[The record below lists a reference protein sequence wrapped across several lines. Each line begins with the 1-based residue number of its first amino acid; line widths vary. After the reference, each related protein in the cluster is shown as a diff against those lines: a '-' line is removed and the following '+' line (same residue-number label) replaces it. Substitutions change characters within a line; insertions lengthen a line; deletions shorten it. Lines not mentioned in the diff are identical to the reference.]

1 MIFLRP
7 PGVGGKVTLV
17 NRTVTKGSGIKAEI
31 PVPDTGANIGKMAVV
46 VFSWVASFG
55 GLVVNPSNTWS
66 ALNNAGGGNSSVN
79 LAVYYRRLTGADA
92 TIVFTGMQSQPW
104 TATMYIFD
112 NANTPQV
119 RDTEFRSATN
129 VANCPMNSDF
139 ATTDGSYTVAHA
151 VARGIAGWTGASAGT
166 FYSETS
172 GTGTSGMSAAEA
184 HFPER
189 EFGRVADGQQFTKA
203 ANGTATAFT
212 FTMPIL
218 VATNGLA
225 NSERKFSSGTKVEA
239 PMTAGPAPAWVD
251 FNTYQHSSGPDY
263 GNANGFVFPAAGY
276 GAIMLTAT
284 REWWGYTP
292 WVALLFNGIVY
303 KEVQAETISPW
314 TPITIPEGMTVTAK
328 GAVVGNGAGQGD
340 RTFNGSSLTL
350 IVPP

>member
-104 TATMYIFD
+104 VATMYIFD
-112 NANTPQV
+112 NANVPQV
-119 RDTEFRSATN
+119 RDTEVRTATN
-129 VANCPMNSDF
+129 VANCPMNSEF

-151 VARGIAGWTGASAGT
+151 VTRGIAGWTGASAGT
-166 FYSETS
+166 FYGETS
-172 GTGTSGMSAAEA
+172 GTGTSGVSAAEA
-184 HFPER
+184 HFPELA
-189 EFGRVADGQQFTKA
+189 FGRVADGQQFTKA
-203 ANGTATAFT
+203 ANGTATTFT

-225 NSERKFSSGTKVEA
+225 SSERRFGAKVEV
-239 PMTAGPAPAWVD
+239 PLSPGPERNWAD
-251 FNTYQHSSGPDY
+251 FNTYQHSTGPDY
-263 GNANGFVFPAAGY
+263 GNVNGFVFPSAGY
-276 GAIMLTAT
+276 GAIALTAS
-284 REWWGYTP
+284 RDWWGYQP
-292 WVALLFNGIVY
+292 WVSLLFNGVVY
-303 KEVQAETISPW
+303 KEVQAESIAPW
-314 TPITIPEGMTVTAK
+314 TPVTIPEGMTVTAR
-328 GAVVGNGAGQGD
+328 GAVVGVGASSAD
-340 RTFNGSSLTL
+340 RTFKDSALTL